1 MFWTL
6 LIYTLGFSPY
16 QRSNAEI
23 ERLVELLKT
32 VILNECSASTV
43 SPYARAANRW
53 INWCKSYSFPPLQ
66 SNPTAVAL
74 YLTSL
79 SDRGLSRS
87 SILGAAYGIAWL
99 HKKLGCPNPVDDPL
113 VSQTLAGFKR
123 LLAGPSKKK
132 QPIESHHVR
141 ALIRSYGHPRASL
154 PNLQMVSLVALG
166 FCAFLRWSELRDL
179 RACDLKFCATHMSV
193 FLDRR
198 KNNQFRQGSVVK
210 VARLPSNSCPVKLLE
225 LFLERG
231 EHQPSQSLFCLCQKL
246 GTGYKLRQAPLSYSR
261 AREQFRQMISE
272 LGLDS
277 DEFGLL
283 SLRSGGTSQ
292 AVLSGVSGVDMVD
305 GTVSK
310 PQMVMSMNLWKIP
323 LWYVKTWLFNF

>member
-6 LIYTLGFSPY
+6 LIFTLGLSPY

-23 ERLVELLKT
+23 QRLVELLKT
-32 VILNECSASTV
+32 VILNDCAVSTV
-43 SPYARAANRW
+43 SSYAGAANRW
-53 INWCKSYSFPPLQ
+53 IDWCKCYSFPPLQ

-123 LLAGPSKKK
+123 LLAGPSRKK

-141 ALIRSYGHPRASL
+141 ALILSYGHPRASL

-179 RACDLKFCATHMSV
+179 RACDLRFCATNMSI
-193 FLDRR
+193 FLGRR
-198 KNNQFRQGSVVK
+198 KNDQFRQGSVVK
-210 VARLPSNSCPVKLLE
+210 VARLPSSSCPVKLLE

-246 GTGYKLRQAPLSYSR
+246 GAGYKLLCH
-261 AREQFRQMISE
+261 I
-272 LGLDS
+272 LGHGNS
-277 DEFGLL
+277 F
-283 SLRSGGTSQ
+283 
-292 AVLSGVSGVDMVD
+292 
-305 GTVSK
+305 
-310 PQMVMSMNLWKIP
+310 
-323 LWYVKTWLFNF
+323 VK